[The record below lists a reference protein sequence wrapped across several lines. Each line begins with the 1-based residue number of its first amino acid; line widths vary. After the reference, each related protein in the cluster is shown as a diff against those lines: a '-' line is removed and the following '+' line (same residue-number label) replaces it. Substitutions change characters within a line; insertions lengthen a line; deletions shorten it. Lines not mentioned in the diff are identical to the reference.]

1 MAKTYGLNSKIDNLT
16 DDEIYDAIRYLDQD
30 PTGTPQDKV
39 DSGVVI
45 CVNLWILVLECL
57 GFMWLYW

>member
-1 MAKTYGLNSKIDNLT
+1 MAETYGLNSRLDNLT
-16 DDEIYDAIRYLDQD
+16 DDEIYDSIRYLDQD
-30 PTGTPQDKV
+30 PRGASQDKV

-45 CVNLWILVLECL
+45 CVSLWILVLGCL

>member
-16 DDEIYDAIRYLDQD
+16 DDEIYDAIRYLDQN
-30 PTGTPQDKV
+30 PRGTTEDKV

-45 CVNLWILVLECL
+45 CVSLWILVLGCL
-57 GFMWLYW
+57 GFIWLYW

>member
-1 MAKTYGLNSKIDNLT
+1 MAERYGLNSKIDNLT

-30 PTGTPQDKV
+30 PGGTTQDKV

-45 CVNLWILVLECL
+45 CISLWMLVLGCL